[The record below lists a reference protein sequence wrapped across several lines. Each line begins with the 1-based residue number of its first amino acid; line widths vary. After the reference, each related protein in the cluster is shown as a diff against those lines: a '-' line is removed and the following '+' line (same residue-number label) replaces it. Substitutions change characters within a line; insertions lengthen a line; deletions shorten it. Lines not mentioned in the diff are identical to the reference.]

1 MTNAIRTAI
10 FHIQGEVHPEL
21 VPELEKQAVYVSPN
35 LQELKVSA
43 DRSQLLIRHKYN
55 EDEDIEQKV
64 ARFVDALRRDFRPSE
79 RKVVAQH
86 ASTSGR
92 QYETEVFKKLVDRKW
107 VLDLGQGQVGLSGP
121 ALAVANAVDQAVAEI
136 GRTRFKGIERSYPTV
151 IPAHVLVQCGY
162 TSSMPQHLS
171 IVTHMKE
178 DFEAIDRFRTANLE
192 GQEMRIPDPHA
203 FGSPKICLCP
213 ALCYHC
219 YPTLENQQLDSS
231 GHVETSVG
239 KIARYESSSMTGLDR
254 LWEFTQR
261 SIIWVGEDDFCEE
274 RREWAL
280 EAAAQ
285 LANEWDIEYTIE
297 TANDPFFASVST
309 AMNMWQRAQ
318 DLKFELRANVEPHGD
333 GTPRTVAAASFN
345 LHGPCFG
352 HGFNI
357 KDASGGPAF
366 SGCASWGIER
376 WVLVV
381 FTQHGFDFT
390 NWPSALRSATGL

>member
-1 MTNAIRTAI
+1 MTNATRTTT
-10 FHIQGEVHPEL
+10 FYIQGEVHPEL

-43 DRSQLLIRHKYN
+43 DRSQLLITHQYN

-79 RKVVAQH
+79 RKVVARH
-86 ASTSGR
+86 ASASGR
-92 QYETEVFKKLVDRKW
+92 QYETDVFKKLVDRKW

-121 ALAVANAVDQAVAEI
+121 ALAVAHAVDRTVAEI
-136 GRTRFKGIERSYPTV
+136 GRTRFKGIERSYPTI

-178 DFEAIDRFRTANLE
+178 DFEAIDSFRTANLE
-192 GQEMRIPDPHA
+192 GREMRIPDPHA
-203 FGSPKICLCP
+203 FGGPKICLCP

-219 YPTLENQQLDSS
+219 YPTLENQQLDAS

-261 SIIWVGEDDFCEE
+261 SIIWLGKDDFCEE

-318 DLKFELRANVEPHGD
+318 HLKFELRANVEPQRD

-345 LHGPCFG
+345 LHGPFFG
-352 HGFNI
+352 HAFNI
-357 KDASGGPAF
+357 KDASGGPAI

-390 NWPSALRSATGL
+390 NWPSPLRSATGL